1 VFIMSGSFSFAM
13 LLVTLLTFKE
23 PTQLPGSQV
32 TSVAATLRN
41 MVTVLGNFRF
51 VAFLLI
57 FSGFYVVFWQVYIA
71 LPLYVRGY
79 VDPNAPI
86 DALIA
91 IEGFGVIT
99 TTVLVA
105 WLTRKWRP
113 LPTMA
118 TGVAITSASWLIL
131 LLGNGSLFIAV
142 TLFVLALGEA
152 LQASRFYEYCSRLA
166 PKGQE
171 GVFMGYAFL
180 PIAIGFLI
188 AGQIGGRLV
197 RYFGDVRHAPAQLW
211 IVICGIGIATSLAL
225 IVYDRLA
232 NSGRP
237 SGQTLPSSTGAAA

>member
-1 VFIMSGSFSFAM
+1 
-13 LLVTLLTFKE
+13 
-23 PTQLPGSQV
+23 V
-32 TSVAATLRN
+32 TSVGQTLRN
-41 MVTVLGNFRF
+41 MIVVLGNFRF

-71 LPLYVRGY
+71 LPLYIRGY

-91 IEGFGVIT
+91 VEGLGVIS

-118 TGVAITSASWLIL
+118 VGVAVTSIAWLIL
-131 LLGNGSLFIAV
+131 LLGGGSMFIAG
-142 TLFVLALGEA
+142 TLLVVALGEA

-166 PKGQE
+166 PSGQE

-197 RYFGDVRHAPAQLW
+197 RYFGDVRDAPAQLW
-211 IVICGIGIATSLAL
+211 IVVCGIGLATSLAL
-225 IVYDRLA
+225 IVYDRVVV
-232 NSGRP
+232 NYFSRP
-237 SGQTLPSSTGAAA
+237 TRG